1 MRETCVTESL
11 SSNTDLSFQVL
22 NSPSPNSNSNT
33 ITLSP
38 CLFLLLTTPF
48 RKEDLVLIHTH
59 DYRVYQFRLSTKCF
73 EPKTMK
79 IINIGPNVGHY
90 VDYETNS
97 PFPQMPCEI
106 RDPNSMSEDV
116 KIEGD
121 GMSLSS
127 KNQSQS
133 QLDLC
138 ADGFQ
143 LKQLENLTG
152 PVASGYTAEVEDLY
166 SKMIGKLN
174 GLARLVEK
182 SSVKVLEQVII
193 VTCLFPLLSGIGIVV
208 FMICLY
214 SVFKCLVLRCI

>member
-11 SSNTDLSFQVL
+11 SSNTEFSFQVL
-22 NSPSPNSNSNT
+22 NSPSPNSNLNT

-48 RKEDLVLIHTH
+48 RKEDQVLIHTH
-59 DYRVYQFRLSTKCF
+59 DYRVYQFRLSTSF

-97 PFPQMPCEI
+97 PFPHMPCEI

-121 GMSLSS
+121 EMSLSYQ
-127 KNQSQS
+127 NQSQS

-143 LKQLENLTG
+143 LKRLENLTG

-182 SSVKVLEQVII
+182 SSIKVLEQVII
-193 VTCLFPLLSGIGIVV
+193 VTCFFPMLSRIVIGV
-208 FMICLY
+208 FMICLILY
-214 SVFKCLVLRCI
+214 LNV

>member
-1 MRETCVTESL
+1 MRESCVTESL

-22 NSPSPNSNSNT
+22 NSPNLNS

-48 RKEDLVLIHTH
+48 RKEDQVLIHTH
-59 DYRVYQFRLSTKCF
+59 DYRVYQFRLSTEFF
-73 EPKTMK
+73 EPKTVK

-97 PFPQMPCEI
+97 PFPVMPCEI
-106 RDPNSMSEDV
+106 RDSNSMSEDD
-116 KIEGD
+116 KSESD
-121 GMSLSS
+121 DMSLSL

-143 LKQLENLTG
+143 VKRLENLTG

-166 SKMIGKLN
+166 TKMIGKLN

-182 SSVKVLEQVII
+182 SSAKVLEQE
-193 VTCLFPLLSGIGIVV
+193 TRN
-208 FMICLY
+208 M
-214 SVFKCLVLRCI
+214 KLRYKVAGLE

>member
-1 MRETCVTESL
+1 MRESCVTESL

-22 NSPSPNSNSNT
+22 KSPNSNS

-48 RKEDLVLIHTH
+48 RKEDQVLIHTH
-59 DYRVYQFRLSTKCF
+59 DYRVYQFRLSTECF
-73 EPKTMK
+73 EPKTIK

-90 VDYETNS
+90 VDYETHS
-97 PFPQMPCEI
+97 PFPEILCEI

-116 KIEGD
+116 KSETD
-121 GMSLSS
+121 DVSLSS
-127 KNQSQS
+127 KNQS

-143 LKQLENLTG
+143 IKRLENLTG

-182 SSVKVLEQVII
+182 SSAKVLEQE
-193 VTCLFPLLSGIGIVV
+193 TRN
-208 FMICLY
+208 M
-214 SVFKCLVLRCI
+214 KLRYKVAGLE

>member
-1 MRETCVTESL
+1 MRESCVTESL
-11 SSNTDLSFQVL
+11 SSNTNLSFQVL
-22 NSPSPNSNSNT
+22 NSPDLNS

-38 CLFLLLTTPF
+38 CVFLLLTTPF
-48 RKEDLVLIHTH
+48 RKEDQVLIHTH
-59 DYRVYQFRLSTKCF
+59 DYRVYQFRLSTECF

-97 PFPQMPCEI
+97 PFPEMLCEI
-106 RDPNSMSEDV
+106 RDPNSMSEDDRS
-116 KIEGD
+116 ESD
-121 GMSLSS
+121 EMSLSS
-127 KNQSQS
+127 KNQS

-143 LKQLENLTG
+143 VQRLENLTG

-182 SSVKVLEQVII
+182 SSAKVLEQVLSL
-193 VTCLFPLLSGIGIVV
+193 VCLFFMLSGIGIVL
-208 FMICLY
+208 FMI
-214 SVFKCLVLRCI
+214 